1 MASGT
6 LAEANT
12 IPSASFI
19 ENLFLNLPSD
29 ARFKQVVTHKFVP
42 RTGLDENSTQI
53 EFTLPAL
60 DAPNCYF
67 LSNIMIE
74 ATVLITKADNKLPA
88 ATDQVAPIPNMLS
101 SLFETVSL
109 RINDNLITASGSQYA
124 YKDFIQTLVS
134 STADAKNMLTSKVI
148 ADFGAVI
155 TLLLAYLK
163 YALCLVFFVC

>member
-29 ARFKQVVTHKFVP
+29 ARFKQVITHKFVP

-53 EFTLPAL
+53 EFVLPAL

-67 LSNIMIE
+67 ISNVMIE
-74 ATVLITKADNKLPA
+74 ATVVIMKEDNTLPA
-88 ATDQVAPIPNMLS
+88 AADKVAPIPNMLS

-124 YKDFIQTLVS
+124 FKDFLQTLVS
-134 STADAKNMLTSKVI
+134 ATGDARQMLNSKVHSI
-148 ADFGAVI
+148 FPLFI
-155 TLLLAYLK
+155 FS
-163 YALCLVFFVC
+163 CLYKCFNI

>member
-12 IPSASFI
+12 TPSGSFI
-19 ENLFLNLPSD
+19 ENLFLNLPTD
-29 ARFKQVVTHKFVP
+29 ARFKQVITHKFVP

-53 EFTLPAL
+53 EFVLPAL

-67 LSNIMIE
+67 ISNVMIE
-74 ATVLITKADNKLPA
+74 ATVLITKEDNTLPA
-88 ATDQVAPIPNMLS
+88 ATDKVAPIPNMLS

-124 YKDFIQTLVS
+124 FKDFLQTLLS
-134 STADAKNMLTSKVI
+134 STADAKQLLTCKVI
-148 ADFGAVI
+148 CCFNFASQVI
-155 TLLLAYLK
+155 INKLIM
-163 YALCLVFFVC
+163 FS